1 LALSRRHFVAGA
13 GVALLGIGYAAYDWY
28 KTKNSPE
35 MQKAT
40 STTTGSSS
48 SVMDILENDN
58 VLGDPNAPIGIVEYA
73 SLTCPHCAYF
83 HINAFKDL
91 EEKYVKT
98 GKAFIVYRDFPLDQY
113 AFQASVLAHTAGKD
127 KFFAVLKI
135 LFSKQAE
142 WTSATNKTDAIAAI
156 GKIVGVSKAKFEEGL
171 ADEKLGESILLDRMV
186 GSTDY
191 GVSSTPT
198 LFING
203 EKYEGNREFADLDAY
218 LKAL

>member
-1 LALSRRHFVAGA
+1 MALSRRHFVAGA

-28 KTKNSPE
+28 KTQNSPKTQE
-35 MQKAT
+35 TKSAAT
-40 STTTGSSS
+40 GTSN

-58 VLGDPNAPIGIVEYA
+58 VLGDPKAPIGIVEYA

-83 HINAFKDL
+83 HENAFSKI

-98 GKAFIVYRDFPLDQY
+98 GKAFIIYRDFPLDQY
-113 AFQASVLAHTAGKD
+113 AFQASVLAHSAGKD

-135 LFSKQAE
+135 LFSKQKE
-142 WTSATNKTDAIAAI
+142 WTSASNPTDAIVAI
-156 GKIVGVSKAKFEEGL
+156 GNMVGVSKAKFEEGI

-203 EKYEGNREFADLDAY
+203 EKYEGSREFADLDAY
-218 LKAL
+218 LENL

>member
-1 LALSRRHFVAGA
+1 MALSRRYFVAGA
-13 GVALLGIGYAAYDWY
+13 GVAVLGIGYAAYDWY
-28 KTKNSPE
+28 KTKQS
-35 MQKAT
+35 QKMSDAK
-40 STTTGSSS
+40 SVAPGSSS

-58 VLGDPNAPIGIVEYA
+58 VLGDPTAPIGIVEYA
-73 SLTCPHCAYF
+73 SLTCPHCSEF
-83 HINAFKDL
+83 HMNAFKDL
-91 EEKYVKT
+91 EENYVKT
-98 GKAFIVYRDFPLDQY
+98 GKAFIIYRDFPLDQY

-135 LFSKQAE
+135 LFNKQAD
-142 WTSATNKTDAIAAI
+142 WRAATNPTDALAEI
-156 GKIVGVSKAKFEEGL
+156 GKIVGISRAKFEAGI

-203 EKYEGNREFADLDAY
+203 EKYEGGRNFEELDAY
-218 LKAL
+218 LKGL